1 MFKLIVLALTL
12 CAGAAHGQSAL
23 HTDLPLSYLEQT
35 QSDSRNQP
43 LVIFLHGFGS
53 NEQDL
58 FGLRDELPPTWSY
71 LSVRAPGTVDEDGY
85 RWFRKTPGNGDY
97 DGETVDLQSS
107 ARLIEDFV
115 AQATAKYHTQS
126 DRVFLVGFSQG
137 AIMSYEVGL
146 RQPQMLRGIAALSGS
161 VLPVLKAQLKTQF
174 KPDEQLGKLAIFI
187 GHGTLD
193 QALPYASATRANEVL
208 SGLGLKPEFHGYPGM
223 THTISNAEVQDL
235 KNWLQKSLP

>member
-1 MFKLIVLALTL
+1 MLKLLALTL
-12 CAGAAHGQSAL
+12 ALVAGAAHADDTL

-35 QSDSRNQP
+35 QGDARNQP

-53 NEQDL
+53 NEEDL
-58 FGLRDELPPTWSY
+58 FGLKDALPSTWTY
-71 LSVRAPGTVDEDGY
+71 LSARAPMPVDPHGY
-85 RWFRKTPGNGDY
+85 RWFTKTTGDAEY
-97 DGETVDLQSS
+97 NGETVDLQRS

-115 AQATAKYHTQS
+115 AKATAKYHTQS

-146 RQPQMLRGIAALSGS
+146 RQPQLIRGIAALSGS
-161 VLPVLKAQLKTQF
+161 VLPVLKAEL
-174 KPDEQLGKLAIFI
+174 KPDDSLGKLAIFI

-208 SGLGLKPEFHGYPGM
+208 TGLGLKPEFHGYPGM
-223 THTISNAEVQDL
+223 PHTIGEAEVQDL
-235 KNWLQKSLP
+235 KAWLEKSLR